1 LETRRSFSRDLGNS
15 PSGTDPSPS
24 RRAWILIVPFT
35 DQTIGGINALL
46 RRLIDEVLFQEDEEN
61 VVGEDGEVEEED
73 TYNDSPGNE
82 EILVNAKED
91 EAEPG

>member
-1 LETRRSFSRDLGNS
+1 MGNS
-15 PSGTDPSPS
+15 PSGRDPSPS

-35 DQTIGGINALL
+35 DQTIEGIDAFLT
-46 RRLIDEVLFQEDEEN
+46 RLIAEVLSQEDEEN

-73 TYNDSPGNE
+73 TYDDSPGNE